1 MRTVRCSMTFD
12 SPFALHHA
20 QDKPWITLCCEHGG
34 HRRPAH
40 WQLNADEERI
50 FQDHWGWDPGAAAL
64 TQALR
69 LRLGADAIIGS
80 WSRLVADLNRP
91 PEHHDLCREAA
102 EGVPLAFN
110 QNLSAAQRNARLE
123 QVHAPYHQA
132 LDELLEQRPPKLL
145 LSVHTFTPTFIG
157 PDGPEVRD
165 VELGVLFD
173 DNDALAHQLIAALQ
187 SGPLRVEANAPY
199 SGKLGM
205 IYSARRHGREHG
217 LPYLELELRQ
227 DLLDT
232 EAKAASVTAALTPA
246 LEGLA
251 EVL

>member
-1 MRTVRCSMTFD
+1 MIFD

-34 HRRPAH
+34 HRRPAQ

-50 FQDHWGWDPGAAAL
+50 YRDHWGWDPGAAAL
-64 TQALR
+64 TEGLR
-69 LRLGADAIIGS
+69 LSLRADAIIGN

-91 PEHHDLCREAA
+91 PSHPDLCRESA
-102 EGVPLAFN
+102 EGVPLTFN
-110 QNLSAAQRNARLE
+110 QNLSTAQRNARLA

-132 LDELLEQRPPKLL
+132 LDRLLVQRPPKLL

-157 PDGPEVRD
+157 PNGPEVRE

-173 DNDALAHQLIAALQ
+173 DNDALAHHLISALEP
-187 SGPLRVEANAPY
+187 GPMRVEANAPY

-232 EAKAASVTAALTPA
+232 EAKVAKVVAALTPA
-246 LEGLA
+246 LSGLQQ
-251 EVL
+251 VL